1 MHVSVPVAPGELC
14 DRLTI
19 AALKV
24 ARSRA
29 EDLDVLEAQLAL
41 YRAAYESLPAEE
53 QVAAIVCALKRFNG
67 ILWRLE
73 DEIRAREAVADYG
86 KRFVTVARLI
96 SRVNDR
102 RARAKRTIDEALGVN
117 SAERKI
123 YRFRHAGS

>member
-1 MHVSVPVAPGELC
+1 MHVSVPIAPGELC

-24 ARSRA
+24 ARSRP

-41 YRAAYESLPAEE
+41 YRAAYDALPVEAE
-53 QVAAIVCALKRFNG
+53 VAASLCALKRFNG

-73 DEIRAREAVADYG
+73 DEIRAREAAADYG

-102 RARAKRTIDEALGVN
+102 RARAKRAIDEALGVS
-117 SAERKI
+117 SAEMKI
-123 YRFRHAGS
+123 YRFGVAAS